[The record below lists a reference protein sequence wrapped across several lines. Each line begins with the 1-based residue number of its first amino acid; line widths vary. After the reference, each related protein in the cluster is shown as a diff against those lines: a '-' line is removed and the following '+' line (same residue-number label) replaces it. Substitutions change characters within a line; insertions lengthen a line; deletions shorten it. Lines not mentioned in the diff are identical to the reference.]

1 MSLNV
6 RYSLIPFKPGFSVRT
21 MSYPPGT
28 PPEELALDEALLHEV
43 ESTPDRGILRFWEP
57 SDHFVVLGYTGR
69 AEKEVHLSLCRA
81 RAIAVYR
88 RCTGGG
94 TVLQGPGCLNF
105 SLILPYEALPEF
117 ESAGGV
123 NRVVMEQHAEILS
136 HATGL
141 PVDIRGVSDLAVG
154 SRKFSGNAQRRGK
167 NAFLFHG
174 TFLLGFALDLV
185 DLLLPMPGRA
195 PLYRKGRTHLQFLMN
210 LPLSPGEVRDLIRKG
225 WSAPEPVV
233 GLPPKE
239 ASELAR
245 GRYSDHSWI
254 MK

>member
-1 MSLNV
+1 
-6 RYSLIPFKPGFSVRT
+6 

-43 ESTPDRGILRFWEP
+43 DSTPDRGILRFWEP
-57 SDHFVVLGYTGR
+57 SEHFVVLGYTGR
-69 AEKEVHLSLCRA
+69 GETEVHLSLCRA
-81 RAIAVYR
+81 RGIAVYR

-105 SLILPYEALPEF
+105 SLILPYDALPEF
-117 ESAGGV
+117 QSAGGV

-174 TFLLGFALDLV
+174 TFLLGFALEMV
-185 DLLLPMPGRA
+185 DRLLPIPSRA

-210 LPLSPGEVRDLIRKG
+210 LPLSSVEVRTLIRRCY
-225 WSAPEPVV
+225 SESEPADA
-233 GLPPKE
+233 LPPKT
-239 ASELAR
+239 AAELTR
-245 GRYSDHSWI
+245 MRYTDQAWI